1 MEKVI
6 DFGSKEDCCRLL
18 CDQKVPRS
26 FVHHF
31 THPLSKTWANR
42 FKNPSST
49 LESCNVISFV
59 WTAFFKASEDRE
71 WLWLWSRERLDRC
84 FLQAS
89 CFKQYSEPPSGM
101 QPNMFFTLLITNSHG
116 HLWHGITVTSALCLA
131 RCCHPWDS
139 PLAQISWTCRK
150 GHGKIWQAYSVRQA
164 YPFESWKFILDRE
177 HPVTS
182 WTRWRILQQSRNWIT
197 IRDDGWKDSPEST
210 SWEGLR
216 FLRAMAPNGRCFK
229 QVPVRC

>member
-1 MEKVI
+1 MLSAS
-6 DFGSKEDCCRLL
+6 FLL
-18 CDQKVPRS
+18 QTVFWTTQRNATKHVFHVTDHQ
-26 FVHHF
+26 F
-31 THPLSKTWANR
+31 TWAFVTR
-42 FKNPSST
+42 YHGYKCPMSCEADSS
-49 LESCNVISFV
+49 
-59 WTAFFKASEDRE
+59 
-71 WLWLWSRERLDRC
+71 
-84 FLQAS
+84 
-89 CFKQYSEPPSGM
+89 
-101 QPNMFFTLLITNSHG
+101 
-116 HLWHGITVTSALCLA
+116 
-131 RCCHPWDS
+131 CHPFDS